1 MARLDTT
8 RAASAPHRVAG
19 LGLAAAAAALWALGG
34 LAAQD
39 LFARHHVEPAW
50 LVGVRMAS
58 GGLLLLAVFRPAWPR
73 GHSRLLIA
81 VAVLG
86 LAGAQYTWFAAI
98 ARSNVALATFVQ
110 YSAVAMTAG
119 WQMLRRQVRPT
130 PRRLAAVAAA
140 AAGVWLLAAGGP
152 GGLRAS
158 RADQAGIVFALVS
171 AVLYSFY
178 LLGSARLVRGTGS
191 RAATA
196 WGLSVGSLPMLAWSP
211 PWTAHASGD
220 PAVVAGLVAF
230 MVVAATA
237 IAFTLS
243 QASLRRI
250 TPTEFAVT
258 STLEPALAAVAA
270 AAFLGVTLRPP
281 QYAGGALTI
290 LAVLLLAPA
299 GPDAPG
305 PALAGTGGPP
315 VCCDAGMDFDTFARR
330 LWTGRADA
338 YERGFARLTA
348 HAAGAVLDAAG
359 VGAGARV
366 LDVGTGPGVVAGA
379 AAARGARVTAVDA
392 EPSMVEAAARNV
404 PGLDVRL
411 AVLPDLP
418 LPDGEFDAVTGN
430 FVIHATGDP
439 AAVLT
444 ELRRVLRPGGK
455 LALTCWN
462 DPPPP
467 VLGIAREAIDAAGV
481 PWPPDVP
488 VAPFHPY
495 SSPGAFAGLLAAAGF
510 ADTAAQLLTWEHHTD
525 PERWWDVYRSSV
537 GSAGAVIARQDDAT
551 VERIKTEFDRL
562 AGRYATGDGKI
573 ALPAVAILATGTRP

>member
-1 MARLDTT
+1 
-8 RAASAPHRVAG
+8 
-19 LGLAAAAAALWALGG
+19 
-34 LAAQD
+34 
-39 LFARHHVEPAW
+39 
-50 LVGVRMAS
+50 
-58 GGLLLLAVFRPAWPR
+58 
-73 GHSRLLIA
+73 
-81 VAVLG
+81 
-86 LAGAQYTWFAAI
+86 
-98 ARSNVALATFVQ
+98 
-110 YSAVAMTAG
+110 
-119 WQMLRRQVRPT
+119 
-130 PRRLAAVAAA
+130 
-140 AAGVWLLAAGGP
+140 VWLLAAGVP
-152 GGLRAS
+152 GGLHAS
-158 RADQAGIVFALVS
+158 RADQAGIAFALVS

-178 LLGSARLVRGTGS
+178 LLGSARLVRATGP

-196 WGLSVGSLPMLAWSP
+196 WGLGIGSLPMLAWSP
-211 PWTAHASGD
+211 PWTVHASGD
-220 PAVVAGLVAF
+220 PAAVAGLIAF

-237 IAFTLS
+237 IAFSLS

-270 AAFLGVTLRPP
+270 AIFLGVTLRPP
-281 QYAGGALTI
+281 QYVGGALTI

-299 GPDAPG
+299 ARTRRD
-305 PALAGTGGPP
+305 GPP
-315 VCCDAGMDFDTFARR
+315 VCCDAAMDFDAYARR

-338 YERGFARLTA
+338 YERGFARLTV
-348 HAAGAVLDAAG
+348 HAAGPLLDAAG
-359 VGAGARV
+359 AGAGTRV

-379 AAARGARVTAVDA
+379 AAARGAAVTAVDA

-418 LPDGEFDAVTGN
+418 LPDGEFDVVTGN

-444 ELRRVLRPGGK
+444 ELRRVLRPGGR

-481 PWPPDVP
+481 TWPPDIP

-495 SSPGAFAGLLAAAGF
+495 SSPGAFADLLGAAGF
-510 ADTAAQLLTWEHHTD
+510 ADATARLLNWVHRTD
-525 PERWWDVYRSSV
+525 PEQWWDVYRSSV
-537 GSAGAVIARQDDAT
+537 GSSGAVIARQDDAT
-551 VERIKTEFDRL
+551 IERIKTEFDRL
-562 AGRYATGDGKI
+562 AARYAAGDGKI
-573 ALPAVAILATGTRP
+573 ALPAIAVLATGTRP